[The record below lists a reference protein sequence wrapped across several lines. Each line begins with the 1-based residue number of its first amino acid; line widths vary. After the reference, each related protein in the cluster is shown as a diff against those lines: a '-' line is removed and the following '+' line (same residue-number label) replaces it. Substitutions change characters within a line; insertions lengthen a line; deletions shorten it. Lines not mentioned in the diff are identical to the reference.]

1 MKILTNKN
9 TEICTKEAEIAIL
22 EQRIGVIETNEDK
35 IEQILISF
43 EKTQD
48 LLREEIQKLN
58 TTFNV
63 LKWSLGISITMFAG
77 IFVFLITEL
86 IKIIH

>member
-1 MKILTNKN
+1 MLCI
-9 TEICTKEAEIAIL
+9 TEHGNNCKKEADIALL
-22 EQRIGVIETNEDK
+22 EQRIGVIESNEEK
-35 IEQILISF
+35 IENILISF
-43 EKTQD
+43 ERTQD

-63 LKWSLGISITMFAG
+63 LKWSLGLAITMFAG